1 MWCVCFL
8 APVFVFP
15 IHRALNLSI
24 VFLTCVFDLLAS
36 GYTREEGVGVGV
48 GGGGDGGREEREG
61 PQFIA
66 ASEVQSPQKRDKRK
80 KRTL

>member
-1 MWCVCFL
+1 M
-8 APVFVFP
+8 FP

-48 GGGGDGGREEREG
+48 GGGGGDGGREEREG